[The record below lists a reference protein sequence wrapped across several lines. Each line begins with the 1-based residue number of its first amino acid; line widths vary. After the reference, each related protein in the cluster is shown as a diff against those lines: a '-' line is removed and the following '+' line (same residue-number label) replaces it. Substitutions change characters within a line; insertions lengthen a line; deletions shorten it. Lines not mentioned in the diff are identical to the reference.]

1 MFYSQPVYE
10 RHSPVQP
17 QLTETRLV
25 QVPVSYIP
33 MEQGQ
38 KRILSPESVENAQ
51 EKRTRHISFDLSSS
65 QPSASAGGGLHF
77 GGLDDRDSL
86 SSSKCGH

>member
-1 MFYSQPVYE
+1 
-10 RHSPVQP
+10 
-17 QLTETRLV
+17 
-25 QVPVSYIP
+25 

-65 QPSASAGGGLHF
+65 QPSASAGGSEVFTLAD
-77 GGLDDRDSL
+77 LMTDSL